1 MTKSKNDHEN
11 TKVRKREKIH
21 NHGVLFRAFVL
32 SCFRDPP
39 RFWLGIV
46 NPTVNPVALRKSYPY
61 QNL

>member
-1 MTKSKNDHEN
+1 MPKSKTDHDN

-21 NHGVLFRAFVL
+21 ILRVLFRVFVL

-46 NPTVNPVALRKSYPY
+46 NPTVNPVALRES
-61 QNL
+61 

>member
-1 MTKSKNDHEN
+1 MPKSKNDHEN